1 MKSIR
6 RRSIAA
12 ALAAASILVAAGCG
26 GSSTSDK
33 PATQTTAAL
42 SADQFRQQ
50 ADAVCAD
57 IDTKVSALG
66 EPTSEADIVPF
77 LEKGLA
83 VQNEQ
88 LTRLK
93 AITPPSEL
101 KAAYDEAL
109 GLLQQQ
115 TDLITE
121 AKDKIAGGTAA
132 ATVLAEYTP
141 KLNDIEAKAKQKA
154 SELGLTKCGD
164 TNGTQDG
171 TATATS
177 SVPTTAP
184 VDTTSAPPVTP
195 GQTVGTAT
203 FVADIQTFAQT
214 LTQFGLTLQAA
225 ADGPDALKQRSS
237 LLRSQLDDFDTVTAK
252 MSGYTVDVPALETKR
267 AAIVAASPDISRL
280 GRELLDAAEAGDATK
295 VASIASEFT
304 TALQRL
310 QTAASS

>member
-26 GSSTSDK
+26 GSKTSDK
-33 PATQTTAAL
+33 PVTQTTAAL

-50 ADAVCAD
+50 ADAICAD
-57 IDTKVSALG
+57 IDTKVDALG
-66 EPTSEADIVPF
+66 EPTSEADIVSY

-88 LTRLK
+88 LTRLR
-93 AITPPSEL
+93 ALTPPADL

-115 TDLITE
+115 TDTITQ
-121 AKDKIAGGTAA
+121 AKERISGGESAT
-132 ATVLAEYTP
+132 TVLAELSP
-141 KLNDIEAKAKQKA
+141 KLDELESQAKQKA
-154 SELGLTKCGD
+154 AELGLTKCGD
-164 TNGTQDG
+164 TGGTSTG
-171 TATATS
+171 ATTES
-177 SVPTTAP
+177 LTPTAP
-184 VDTTSAPPVTP
+184 VDTTATAPTP

-225 ADGPDALKQRSS
+225 ADGPDALKKNST
-237 LLRSQLDDFDTVTAK
+237 LLRSQLDDFDSITAK
-252 MSGYTVDVPALETKR
+252 MGGYTVDVPALETKR

-280 GRELLDAAEAGDATK
+280 GRELLDAAEAGDASK
-295 VASIASEFT
+295 VASIAQEFT

-310 QTAASS
+310 QTAAAS

>member
-26 GSSTSDK
+26 GSKTSDK

-42 SADQFRQQ
+42 TADQFRQQ

-57 IDTKVSALG
+57 IDVKVEALG
-66 EPTSEADIVPF
+66 EPSSEADIVPF

-88 LTRLK
+88 LTRLR
-93 AITPPSEL
+93 ALTPPSEL
-101 KAAYDEAL
+101 KAAYDVAL

-115 TDLITE
+115 TDTITQ
-121 AKDKIAGGTAA
+121 AKDRIAGGEAA
-132 ATVLAEYTP
+132 ATVLAELSP
-141 KLNDIEAKAKQKA
+141 KLDDLETQAKQKA
-154 SELGLTKCGD
+154 AELGLTKCGD
-164 TNGTQDG
+164 TDG
-171 TATATS
+171 SDSGATTESLTTTPPADTTAAP
-177 SVPTTAP
+177 PTT
-184 VDTTSAPPVTP
+184 

-237 LLRSQLDDFDTVTAK
+237 LLRSQLDSFDEVTAK
-252 MSGYTVDVPALETKR
+252 MGGYTVDVPALETKR

-280 GRELLDAAEAGDATK
+280 GRELLDAAEAGDAGR

-310 QTAASS
+310 QTAAAS

>member
-26 GSSTSDK
+26 GSSSSDA
-33 PATQTTAAL
+33 PATQSTAAL

-57 IDTKVSALG
+57 IDTKIDALG
-66 EPTSEADIVPF
+66 EPTSEADIVGY
-77 LEKGLA
+77 LERGLTIQA
-83 VQNEQ
+83 EQ
-88 LTRLK
+88 LTRLR
-93 AITPPSEL
+93 ALTPPAEL

-115 TDLITE
+115 TDTITE
-121 AKDKIAGGTAA
+121 AKNRIDGGESAVA
-132 ATVLAEYTP
+132 VIGEYTQ
-141 KLNDIEAKAKQKA
+141 KLDDLETQAKQKA
-154 SELGLTKCGD
+154 TELGLTECGRDDND
-164 TNGTQDG
+164 TSTTG
-171 TATATS
+171 ATTS
-177 SVPTTAP
+177 AVTTAP
-184 VDTTSAPPVTP
+184 PADTTAAPPA
-195 GQTVGTAT
+195 GGTVGTAT

-225 ADGPDALKQRSS
+225 ADGPDALKERST
-237 LLRSQLDDFDTVTAK
+237 LLRSQLDEFDRITAK
-252 MSGYTVDVPALETKR
+252 MGGYTVDVPALETKR

-280 GRELLDAAEAGDATK
+280 GRDLLDAAEAGDASRVTQ
-295 VASIASEFT
+295 IAAEFT

-310 QTAASS
+310 QTAAAS

>member
-26 GSSTSDK
+26 GSKTSDK

-42 SADQFRQQ
+42 TADQFRQQ

-57 IDTKVSALG
+57 IDVKVEALG
-66 EPTSEADIVPF
+66 EPSSEADIVPF

-83 VQNEQ
+83 VQAEQ
-88 LTRLK
+88 LTRLR
-93 AITPPSEL
+93 ALTPPAEL
-101 KAAYDEAL
+101 KAAYDVAL

-115 TDLITE
+115 TDTITQ
-121 AKDKIAGGTAA
+121 AKDRIAGGEAA
-132 ATVLAEYTP
+132 TTVLAELSP
-141 KLNDIEAKAKQKA
+141 KLDDLETQAKQKA
-154 SELGLTKCGD
+154 AELGLTKCGD
-164 TNGTQDG
+164 TDG
-171 TATATS
+171 SDSGATTESLTTTPPADTTAAP
-177 SVPTTAP
+177 PTT
-184 VDTTSAPPVTP
+184 

-237 LLRSQLDDFDTVTAK
+237 LLRSQLDSFDEVTAK
-252 MSGYTVDVPALETKR
+252 MGGYTVDVPALETKR

-280 GRELLDAAEAGDATK
+280 GRELLDAAEAGDAGR

-310 QTAASS
+310 QTAAAS